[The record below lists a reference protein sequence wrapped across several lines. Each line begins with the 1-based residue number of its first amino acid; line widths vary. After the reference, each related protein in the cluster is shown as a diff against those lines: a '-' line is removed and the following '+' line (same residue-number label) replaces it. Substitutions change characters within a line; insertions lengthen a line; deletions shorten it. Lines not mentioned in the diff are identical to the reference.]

1 MNIIQFP
8 APKIEL
14 SEQEQ
19 VEIARQELLA
29 EVRLMEAQGLL
40 DFVEIEQQPGKV
52 VQFFDCA
59 QQVNTDNQAE

>member
-29 EVRLMEAQGLL
+29 EIRLMEAQGLL
-40 DFVEIEQQPGKV
+40 DFVEIEQQSGEV
-52 VQFFDCA
+52 VQLISGA
-59 QQVNTDNQAE
+59 LNVNTDNQV

>member
-29 EVRLMEAQGLL
+29 EIRLMEAQGLL
-40 DFVEIEQQPGKV
+40 DFVEIEHQPGEV
-52 VQFFDCA
+52 VQLISGA
-59 QQVNTDNQAE
+59 LNVNTDNQV

>member
-29 EVRLMEAQGLL
+29 EIRLMEAQGLL
-40 DFVEIEQQPGKV
+40 DFVEIEQQPGEV
-52 VQFFDCA
+52 VQLISGA
-59 QQVNTDNQAE
+59 LNVNTDNQV

>member
-29 EVRLMEAQGLL
+29 EIRLMEAQGLL
-40 DFVEIEQQPGKV
+40 DFVEIEQPPGEV
-52 VQFFDCA
+52 VQLISGA
-59 QQVNTDNQAE
+59 LNVNTDNQV